1 MDRRREIIAAAIEG
15 IAEGAFHPR
24 SDPARESRTIFAIVD
39 GFLMHCAMDPS
50 FCPADQ
56 LEDRVCAV
64 IVDRLCGPTRLA

>member
-1 MDRRREIIAAAIEG
+1 MVSSVSSA
-15 IAEGAFHPR
+15 
-24 SDPARESRTIFAIVD
+24 ESRTIFAIVD